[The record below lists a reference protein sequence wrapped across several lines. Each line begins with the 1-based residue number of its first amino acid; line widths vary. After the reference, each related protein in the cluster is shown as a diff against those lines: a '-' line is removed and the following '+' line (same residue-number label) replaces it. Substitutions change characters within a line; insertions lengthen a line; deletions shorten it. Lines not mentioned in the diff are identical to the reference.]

1 MSSHEYTIKDL
12 IEAALRRYNFNESIT
27 ENQVVRAYKEV
38 VGEFLVSLT
47 RSASYDVSSHTL
59 KVVFAS
65 PALKNEISYKLT
77 DLRNSINKKIG
88 TDEVRRIVLL

>member
-47 RSASYDVSSHTL
+47 RSVSYDVRSHTL

-88 TDEVRRIVLL
+88 TDEARRIVLL